1 MARTILS
8 GGGAN
13 SRVVTHAKA
22 GKQEPVSDKGNPAGV
37 AEQGM
42 AVNFRKEQITC
53 GTGYQ
58 PYGPKDHTMQGPGAG
73 RTIAKSGSQD
83 CIRVAARRCR
93 CLRSLCLAG
102 ETFCLS
108 TAGTFPAELNTSR
121 RSEDGSLQIDES
133 NRHWSAQV
141 SRRRSSYR
149 HNPSN
154 RSE

>member
-1 MARTILS
+1 MMAISIVS

-42 AVNFRKEQITC
+42 AVNFRKEQITS

-73 RTIAKSGSQD
+73 RTIAKSGSQG
-83 CIRVAARRCR
+83 
-93 CLRSLCLAG
+93 LYSSSG
-102 ETFCLS
+102 KKM
-108 TAGTFPAELNTSR
+108 PMP
-121 RSEDGSLQIDES
+121 SEPM
-133 NRHWSAQV
+133 
-141 SRRRSSYR
+141 
-149 HNPSN
+149 PSG
-154 RSE
+154 RD